1 MNVLVLGVGN
11 ILLQD
16 EGVGV
21 HAVDALQNGYDLP
34 AGVEVIDGGTSGMD
48 LLEIIAGRDHLIVV
62 DAVKTGQP
70 PGTVVRLGSDQVR
83 AFFRTKISPHQLG
96 LSDVLASATLSG
108 EQPREV
114 SLIGMV
120 PHSVDTGLELS
131 ALAMRRLRTLVD
143 MTVAELCSLGLAPEP
158 RLLDGTHVPVT
169 GG

>member
-21 HAVDALQNGYDLP
+21 HAIRALQEGYRLP
-34 AGVEVIDGGTSGMD
+34 EGVEVVDGGTSGMD

-70 PGTVVRLGSDQVR
+70 PGTLVRLGSDQVR

-108 EQPREV
+108 EHPKEV
-114 SLIGMV
+114 SLVGMV
-120 PHSVDTGLELS
+120 PHSMDTGLELS
-131 ALAMRRLRTLVD
+131 PMALSRLRTLVD
-143 MTVAELCSLGLAPEP
+143 MTVAELCSLGLVPEP
-158 RLLDGTHVPVT
+158 RLLDGTNGP
-169 GG
+169 